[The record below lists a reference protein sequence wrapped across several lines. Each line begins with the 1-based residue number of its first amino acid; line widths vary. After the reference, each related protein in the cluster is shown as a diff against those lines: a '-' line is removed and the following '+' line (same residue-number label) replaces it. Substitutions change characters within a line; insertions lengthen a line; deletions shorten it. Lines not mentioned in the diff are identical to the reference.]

1 MLSDLLKKYVKRL
14 LSYLLLLLFLAVV
27 SGCAATSAAII
38 DQEQIHNLKPMA
50 SYKSLQIQHFV
61 LHRDLVTSS
70 TDDQTGVRQRRYLSM
85 PEEIAAEIEK
95 LVSARQIFDTV
106 SRDLNVAATTLILK
120 GEFTRISRFRVSLIG
135 KLYDGASNSEIA
147 RFHLNLWDVYD
158 TSQTI
163 MLIAKETADFID
175 RIQYK

>member
-1 MLSDLLKKYVKRL
+1 MLPDLISKYGSV
-14 LSYLLLLLFLAVV
+14 LSLLLLILQLAVI
-27 SGCAATSAAII
+27 SGCAASSAAII

-50 SYKSLQIQHFV
+50 SYKSLQIQQFV
-61 LHRDLVTSS
+61 LQRELVTSS
-70 TDDQTGVRQRRYLSM
+70 TDDQTGERQRRYLSM
-85 PEEIAAEIEK
+85 PEAIAAEIEK
-95 LVSARQIFDTV
+95 LVSARQIFGAV
-106 SRDLNVAATTLILK
+106 SRDINVASTTLILK
-120 GEFTRISRFRVSLIG
+120 GEFTRISRFRVSLVG

-163 MLIAKETADFID
+163 ILIAKETADFID